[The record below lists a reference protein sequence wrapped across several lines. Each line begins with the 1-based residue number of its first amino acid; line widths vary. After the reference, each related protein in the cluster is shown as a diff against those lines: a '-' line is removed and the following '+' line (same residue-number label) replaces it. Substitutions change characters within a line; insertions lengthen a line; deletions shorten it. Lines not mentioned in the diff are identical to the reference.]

1 MARATAGGE
10 SASNKED
17 RIVDVAFGLFA
28 ARGFDGVSMSDI
40 AEGAR
45 LTKATLYHYFPGK
58 DAIFAAIL
66 KHQSFNADR
75 VRAMFHASGQPLQ
88 EQLVDVAVRY
98 LTVLSEPPR
107 ITQIVLRSNG
117 DSPGILKVKQMLVRH
132 LAERETA
139 IRDRL
144 AEELGSA
151 AARAPVAEA
160 AIAFCHSLTSLWL
173 VEDALTGIPM
183 TLARRKE
190 LARAMTRQCLA
201 SVGLPYASQIEKQNK
216 RRKQ

>member
-132 LAERETA
+132 LAERGNGHPRSFGGRAWVRGGARTGCGSG
-139 IRDRL
+139 DRVLSFLDKSL
-144 AEELGSA
+144 AG
-151 AARAPVAEA
+151 
-160 AIAFCHSLTSLWL
+160 
-173 VEDALTGIPM
+173 
-183 TLARRKE
+183 
-190 LARAMTRQCLA
+190 
-201 SVGLPYASQIEKQNK
+201 
-216 RRKQ
+216 